1 MEWLPYVHD
10 AIEYIEANLLTIQN
24 AREVADELSMS
35 EVHLQKGF
43 HIITGFSLAEYIRDR
58 RLYEAAV
65 EIVSTDTGIVGYST
79 EVWIRGSGCIYQGIY
94 PVSWPGSGCAEK
106 KRGRV

>member
-65 EIVSTDTGIVGYST
+65 EIVSTDTGIVDIFGMIITFRALFHLSLAPSVNVT
-79 EVWIRGSGCIYQGIY
+79 M
-94 PVSWPGSGCAEK
+94 VSA
-106 KRGRV
+106 